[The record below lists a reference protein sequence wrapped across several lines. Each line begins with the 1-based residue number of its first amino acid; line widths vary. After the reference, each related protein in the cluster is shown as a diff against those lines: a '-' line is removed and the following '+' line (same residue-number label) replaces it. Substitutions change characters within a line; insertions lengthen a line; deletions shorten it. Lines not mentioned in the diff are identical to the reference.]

1 MDPDELADAL
11 DARAP
16 QQPQGGDN
24 DMSWDGRTATNPQT
38 GERIIW
44 RGNRRTGSF
53 RALNYENA
61 DPQSR
66 ERVQNVDNLYSIGSR
81 TLPQAR
87 QFMQQNFEAPTGGI
101 QNTLPPGFRR
111 SIAAA
116 VRPQMFSDAD
126 AQAALSNQ
134 MVGSNWQPGTTGMMN
149 TATEMAQVRSR
160 FPSPEAQGPAN
171 MQTYLN
177 MVEEVAV
184 QGAAVRSMRQW
195 LQNRPNLEGWEQSFA
210 AEQRQ
215 VRQRARAA
223 AQREMSD
230 MQRPGSSTGRM
241 VGQSARPRPGHV
253 EDGYRFR
260 GGDPGDRR
268 NWERVR

>member
-1 MDPDELADAL
+1 MEPDELAAAL
-11 DARAP
+11 QAN
-16 QQPQGGDN
+16 QPQAQQD
-24 DMSWDGRTATNPQT
+24 DDYSWDGRTATNPRT

-44 RGNRRTGSF
+44 RGNRRTGRF
-53 RALNYENA
+53 VAMNYENA

-66 ERVQNVDNLYSIGSR
+66 ERVEAIQSRADIGQR
-81 TLPQAR
+81 TLGQAR
-87 QFMQQNFEAPTGGI
+87 QFVRQNFESPTGGI

-116 VRPQMFSDAD
+116 IRPEMFSDAD
-126 AQAALSNQ
+126 ELSALSNQ
-134 MVGSNWQPGTTGMMN
+134 MVGSNWQPGTSGMMN

-171 MQTYLN
+171 METYLN
-177 MVEEVAV
+177 MAEEVAV
-184 QGAAVRSMRQW
+184 QRAAVASMRDW
-195 LQNRPNLEGWEQSFA
+195 LRQRPNLDGWEQSFA
-210 AEQRQ
+210 AEQQQ
-215 VRQRARAA
+215 VRARARAA
-223 AQREMSD
+223 AQREMAD
-230 MQRPGSSTGRM
+230 FRRPGSSTGRM
-241 VGQSARPRPGHV
+241 VGQLTRPRPGHV